1 MQKVQDTIKVNEVV
15 IGTMKHIKDMTLL
28 VIVMNRDG
36 ADEETYEEILQSE
49 GTHTVCDATITVMKD
64 SITIVKDSINL
75 LISLSEA
82 NKYETLQDVIYAEL
96 LQFLNSVALLYD
108 KNGNERYNDIIYSW
122 YNYAVGV
129 MPALIAVLVI
139 AIVCI
144 ITVVVL
150 LRKE

>member
-1 MQKVQDTIKVNEVV
+1 MQKVQDTIKVNEIV

-122 YNYAVGV
+122 YNYAVG
-129 MPALIAVLVI
+129 MLALMQEEQA
-139 AIVCI
+139 
-144 ITVVVL
+144 
-150 LRKE
+150 